1 MAFSTR
7 KMLITISYYWK
18 QDWVQFCGESDIFFP
33 FFLLINRR
41 KIFVCIFSAITV
53 AQKDEMVKKWNWL
66 VIAECFSKE
75 TGSLNNLCSEKTPP
89 MLAVR
94 LDFELGWSRWN
105 LDKLTRAMLVLI
117 IDKNDSSCYN
127 HQIIICLPNY
137 LKPNFYQYPK
147 ANQT

>member
-1 MAFSTR
+1 MNGFQHQENVDNYFLLLKTR
-7 KMLITISYYWK
+7 LSAILRWIWHIFPIFLVDK
-18 QDWVQFCGESDIFFP
+18 QKKNLCLH
-33 FFLLINRR
+33 FFLLSQWHRR
-41 KIFVCIFSAITV
+41 
-53 AQKDEMVKKWNWL
+53 MRLVKKWNWL

-137 LKPNFYQYPK
+137 LKPNFFI
-147 ANQT
+147 